1 MIKVELSVRE
11 AMNLIASSHCG
22 TEMYEKIVCALEV
35 ALGVNQRRVVT
46 ITGGMS
52 TDNRI
57 PCIKAI
63 RLHTGWG
70 LKEAKDWTDY
80 LVGGWKY
87 SRDSYTTKD
96 VFVPAS
102 SGAKQSISLK
112 TPEAAENLLRDL
124 VGLGCQGFLS

>member
-1 MIKVELSVRE
+1 MINLQLSVRE
-11 AMNLIASSHCG
+11 AMNLATNCNLEI
-22 TEMYEKIVCALEV
+22 YERIVTAFEV

-46 ITGGMS
+46 ITAGM
-52 TDNRI
+52 TLDNRI

-70 LKEAKDWTDY
+70 LREAKEWTDF

-87 SRDSYTTKD
+87 DKWY
-96 VFVPAS
+96 PAP
-102 SGAKQSISLK
+102 ANTKQSITLK

-124 VGLGCQGFLS
+124 VGLGCEGFLS

>member
-1 MIKVELSVRE
+1 MINLQLTVRE
-11 AMNLIASSHCG
+11 AMNLATSWAYNNDAELYH
-22 TEMYEKIVCALEV
+22 KIVNSFEI
-35 ALGVNQRRVVT
+35 ALGVNQNRTVT
-46 ITGGMS
+46 ITGGMN

-70 LKEAKDWTDY
+70 LKEAKDWSDI

-87 SRDSYTTKD
+87 DKWI
-96 VFVPAS
+96 PAAP
-102 SGAKQSISLK
+102 GTKQSITLK

-124 VGLGCQGFLS
+124 TALGCEGYLS